1 MKRVLLALAALVF
14 TATVCMAQAKDFTAD
29 MTQSAGAMQITGKTA
44 RKGNKQRT
52 EINSPMGKQIIIVR
66 GDLKKVWM
74 ISPDQKSYVE
84 QPIPEGQNVAPEN
97 WRKMMPKE
105 AKVKKVGSEK
115 INGHQCD
122 KFTVAGGQATQTLWV
137 SNVLGF
143 PIRMITNVKG
153 PDGKPAEVR
162 MEYTNIK
169 LGAPADSLF
178 NLPAGYKKTDMPA
191 GMMGGGP
198 GGPRRAPP
206 APR

>member
-1 MKRVLLALAALVF
+1 MKRLSMALAALVF
-14 TATVCMAQAKDFTAD
+14 TATVCMGQAKDFTAD
-29 MTQSAGAMQITGKTA
+29 LTQSMGPMQMTGTMA

-66 GDLKKVWM
+66 GDLKKIWM
-74 ISPDQKSYVE
+74 ISPEQKSYIE

-105 AKVKKVGSEK
+105 AKMKKVGTEK
-115 INGHQCD
+115 VNGHQCD
-122 KFTVAGGQATQTLWV
+122 KYTVTGGQATQTLWV

-143 PIRMITNVKG
+143 PIRMVTNAKG
-153 PDGKPAEVR
+153 PDGKPAQIR
-162 MEYTNIK
+162 MDYTNIK

-178 NLPAGYKKTDMPA
+178 NLPAGYKKTEMPA
-191 GMMGGGP
+191 GMMGGP
-198 GGPRRAPP
+198 GGPRPGP